1 MVRHKLP
8 QGFNERIR
16 EREEAKRQKLART
29 ADTPLSTPAKLKTSM
44 TTAKQGHKR
53 LKQEQAKTEQQAG
66 ELLLENLDKAQLLA
80 LLQTQMQGGGAPD
93 GSPRVSQETEED
105 EEEEDGNEE
114 EDAHYDLFNTIFSA
128 IEETREK
135 TTAMQNMFDGMNC
148 MAATLLAST
157 KGQEKETVVEPSL
170 LQAQKQRMRIG
181 ENILEKFGREQKQS
195 EDKVRAKQVLNVLTD
210 SLAPLITA
218 KQAAAQKSQTTSK
231 DCQSSAAGQ
240 SSDTSV
246 VAKKKSTSERRKKLQ
261 EYITRYK
268 K

>member
-1 MVRHKLP
+1 M
-8 QGFNERIR
+8 ET
-16 EREEAKRQKLART
+16 KRKMLI
-29 ADTPLSTPAKLKTSM
+29 
-44 TTAKQGHKR
+44 
-53 LKQEQAKTEQQAG
+53 
-66 ELLLENLDKAQLLA
+66 
-80 LLQTQMQGGGAPD
+80 
-93 GSPRVSQETEED
+93 
-105 EEEEDGNEE
+105 
-114 EDAHYDLFNTIFSA
+114 TISSIPYFSA

-135 TTAMQNMFDGMNC
+135 TTAVQNMFDGMNC
-148 MAATLLAST
+148 MAAMLLAST

-210 SLAPLITA
+210 SLAPLIMA

-231 DCQSSAAGQ
+231 DRQSSAAGQ